1 MAMIEADRMAMDPEG
16 SSTNGVLIGF
26 DVFAVPGDDPVGI
39 Q

>member
-1 MAMIEADRMAMDPEG
+1 MTMIEVDRMAMGPEG

-26 DVFAVPGDDPVGI
+26 DVHAVPGGDPVGI